1 MQNIPAP
8 VGSSHYFLTEIKG
21 ETRVQLRLQYIEIR
35 KRRERKRKGKKV
47 PLDFVDAGTFVPTAA
62 GTV

>member
-1 MQNIPAP
+1 
-8 VGSSHYFLTEIKG
+8 
-21 ETRVQLRLQYIEIR
+21 VQLRLQYIEIR